1 MSQKNRI
8 VDYRCGEGAATSSW
22 LSVTFEKVRLTS
34 VDTVT
39 LKDVHGQFTA
49 EVESVANYGS

>member
-8 VDYRCGEGAATSSW
+8 VDYLCGEGAATSSW
-22 LSVTFEKVRLTS
+22 LSVTFEMVRLT
-34 VDTVT
+34 VFDTVT

-49 EVESVANYGS
+49 EVE